1 MSTRYKGSVL
11 SATAA
16 TNSQSAAVGIWRPNE
31 VLQAVNASLWP
42 LGITYDPYFEYVTL
56 LLHGDGTNGAQ
67 NNTFLDSSTNN
78 FTITRNGNTTQ
89 GTFTPYGPN
98 WSNYFNGSS
107 QYLSLTDSTNGMDLG
122 GATAS
127 FEAWIYPTAATC
139 VIATKYGGVAN
150 YNTTNGIEY
159 TIALV
164 SQQFLMYYNVAGTFG
179 TLSDPTTG
187 RALNQ
192 WYHIVVASNAT
203 TLSLYVNGTR
213 AVTAT
218 AGITKPTTRTT
229 VRLGLD
235 SASTY
240 LTGYLSNVRFIQGTG
255 AYDASQT
262 TITVP
267 TSALTAVTNT
277 KLLTCQSNRFI
288 DNSTNAYAITATGSP
303 TIQRFSPFSPPTEYS
318 TSVIGGS
325 GYFDGTGDYLTLTD
339 LSNVLDIGGAI
350 ASLEMWVYSSNVT
363 SAACAF
369 VKGGGANSYS
379 TSNGIEYVLLITG
392 GTALFAYNT
401 GGSSAN
407 ITGTVIANAWNHIA
421 IATNASNTISLFVNG
436 TRAATATNA
445 ITKPTTRTSIRI
457 AESFAGGEEIIGYI
471 SGLRMINGSGAYDA
485 SQTTIT
491 VPTTPPTAVTNTQ
504 LLTNFTNA
512 GIYDNAMMNDL
523 ETVGNTQVSTSV
535 KKFGTGSMAFDG
547 TGDWLLA
554 PSSVN
559 FNLSSGNWTIESWYY
574 PTTYSASNNVI
585 VYLGASSVDKIV
597 IATIAATGYLYY
609 LLNGT
614 AVISTT
620 SAATLN
626 AWSHYALVKNGATTT
641 LYLNGTSIG
650 TTTSVPTSSGKSLS
664 LGADS
669 GGAAYIGYMDD
680 FRITNG
686 YARYTSTFTPPTAAF
701 PNQ

>member
-1 MSTRYKGSVL
+1 MPLL
-11 SATAA
+11 SRIG
-16 TNSQSAAVGIWRPNE
+16 SAAARGFGLFVGR
-31 VLQAVNASLWP
+31 VV
-42 LGITYDPYFEYVTL
+42 DPFFEYVTL

-89 GTFTPYGPN
+89 GTFSPYGNN
-98 WSNYFNGSS
+98 WGTYFNGSS
-107 QYLSLTDSTNGMDLG
+107 SLSISSSNTALPTGTQDFCVEMWVYWVTQSGSYPQLIANPTTNGFQIYYDVGAGALSVGIFNVANVITYAISQATLNSVWNHIAVTRSGNTFRLFVNGVLQSNGTNTISYAAVTTQYIGSDGSRPYTGYMSNVRTVLGSIPTAYQTSSTTNGTSIFTPSTTPLTAVSGTALLTCQSNRFIDNSSNAFALTVNGSPTIQRFSPFSPSTAYSTSVIGGSGYFDGSDYLNFTDTSNVMDLG

-229 VRLGLD
+229 VRFGLD
-235 SASTY
+235 SGSTY
-240 LTGYLSNVRFIQGTG
+240 LTGYLSDVRFIQGTG

-267 TSALTAVTNT
+267 TVPVTAVTNT
-277 KLLTCQSNRFI
+277 SLL
-288 DNSTNAYAITATGSP
+288 
-303 TIQRFSPFSPPTEYS
+303 
-318 TSVIGGS
+318 
-325 GYFDGTGDYLTLTD
+325 
-339 LSNVLDIGGAI
+339 LS
-350 ASLEMWVYSSNVT
+350 Y
-363 SAACAF
+363 
-369 VKGGGANSYS
+369 
-379 TSNGIEYVLLITG
+379 
-392 GTALFAYNT
+392 
-401 GGSSAN
+401 
-407 ITGTVIANAWNHIA
+407 
-421 IATNASNTISLFVNG
+421 
-436 TRAATATNA
+436 
-445 ITKPTTRTSIRI
+445 
-457 AESFAGGEEIIGYI
+457 
-471 SGLRMINGSGAYDA
+471 
-485 SQTTIT
+485 
-491 VPTTPPTAVTNTQ
+491 
-504 LLTNFTNA
+504 TNA
-512 GIYDNAMMNDL
+512 GIYDNAEMNDL
-523 ETVGNTQVSTSV
+523 ETVGNAQVSTSV
-535 KKFGTGSMAFDG
+535 VKFGSGSMAFDG

-574 PTTYSASNNVI
+574 PTTYSVGNNVI
-585 VYLGASSVDKIV
+585 VYIGISAADKIV
-597 IATIAATGYLYY
+597 LATIGTNGYLYY

-614 AVISTT
+614 VVISTT

-669 GGAAYIGYMDD
+669 GGAAYFGYMDD
-680 FRITNG
+680 LRITKG
-686 YARYTSTFTPPTAAF
+686 YARYTANFTVPTAAF